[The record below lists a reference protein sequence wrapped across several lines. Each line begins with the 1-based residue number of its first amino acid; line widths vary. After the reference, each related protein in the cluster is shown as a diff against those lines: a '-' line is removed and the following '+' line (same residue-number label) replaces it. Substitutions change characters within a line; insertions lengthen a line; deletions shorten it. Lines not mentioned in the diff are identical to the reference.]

1 MTTSTQ
7 EPKENLMSW
16 LRDAHAMEQQAETM
30 LSSQSSR
37 LEHYPALKARIDQH
51 ITETRVQQQ
60 RLEECIKR
68 LDGNPSSIKDMGG
81 KLMAFAQGISGMVMS
96 DEVVKGAMSGYV
108 FEHME
113 IASYTILIAAAKA
126 AGDLETQQVCEQSLR
141 EEQAMAEWLLEHLPE
156 VTQAFIAR
164 SANPD
169 TQAKR

>member
-1 MTTSTQ
+1 MATTQ
-7 EPKENLMSW
+7 EPKDNLMNW

-37 LEHYPALKARIDQH
+37 LEHYPTLKARIDQH
-51 ITETRVQQQ
+51 ITETQGQQE
-60 RLEECIKR
+60 RLENCIRR
-68 LDGNPSSIKDMGG
+68 LNGSPSSIKDMGG
-81 KLMAFAQGISGMVMS
+81 KLMAFAQGVSGMAMS

-126 AGDLETQQVCEQSLR
+126 AGDAETQQVCEQNLR
-141 EEQAMAEWLLEHLPE
+141 EEQAMADWLLKHLPE

-169 TQAKR
+169 TEAKR